1 MERSI
6 MLHQLV
12 TNINTYLTLILAYG
26 FSVTCAGAAKAW
38 VAKKMGDFTAEFA
51 GYLTLDPLVHVDLMG
66 MIVLLFTGFGW
77 GRNVPVSIE
86 NVRQPRRTLKL
97 FAIFYSSTVAHIL
110 LCGLAIVLFAA
121 LLITKDGYFGATV
134 FGKTILMVLQ
144 SAIGVNAFLAM
155 LRFIQASMDLIFMHA
170 VELHPEYSPYIELGA
185 LIGSLA
191 LMLLLGRQMQMLF
204 LHIAAALSAFLS
216 SVIYKLFAWM

>member
-1 MERSI
+1 MKRSI
-6 MLHQLV
+6 MLHQLI

-38 VAKKMGDFTAEFA
+38 VAKKMGDYTADYA
-51 GYLTLDPLVHVDLMG
+51 GYLTLDPLMHIDLMG

-77 GRNVPVSIE
+77 GRNVPVGVE
-86 NVRQPRRTLKL
+86 NIRPPRRTLKL
-97 FAIFYSSTVAHIL
+97 FAIFYSSTIAHIL

-121 LLITKDGYFGATV
+121 LMIAKDGYFGTTV
-134 FGKTILMVLQ
+134 FGKTIIMVLQ
-144 SAIGVNAFLAM
+144 GAIGVNAFLAM
-155 LRFIQASMDLIFMHA
+155 LRFIQASMDLIFMH
-170 VELHPEYSPYIELGA
+170 VIELHPEYSPYIELGA

-204 LHIAAALSAFLS
+204 LHIAAGLSALLS
-216 SVIYKLFAWM
+216 SVIYKIFAWM